1 MQQIKT
7 VKIHCLSRAL
17 SPITH
22 NAKSSGNET
31 IINREA
37 VYYDDQIKYVPCL
50 SGNALRH
57 KLIREPGAMY
67 LIKQVGLY
75 GNANID
81 QLNFLFN
88 GGSLTKSST
97 TDNMKHIAKMQELIP
112 LVRLLGGSLTN
123 QIVGGSLI
131 VKRGVLVCEENRHSI
146 QPQLPP
152 GFLLPEEVLQSCQE
166 FIGEYQYT
174 RGDASRHK
182 EFSSMGFSRQG
193 ENMADGK
200 SNLMIYNGQTV
211 MAGAMFYHGFI
222 LQNISQKEVGALLHS
237 LQMWD
242 NDGAVIGG
250 SGRIGH
256 GQLQTGIYVEPV
268 EDWFGSDINIADLV
282 LEYVEYVDAH
292 KEDVFNW
299 LFQVFP

>member
-1 MQQIKT
+1 M
-7 VKIHCLSRAL
+7 
-17 SPITH
+17 
-22 NAKSSGNET
+22 
-31 IINREA
+31 
-37 VYYDDQIKYVPCL
+37 
-50 SGNALRH
+50 
-57 KLIREPGAMY
+57 IREPGAMY
-67 LIKQVGLY
+67 LIKQSGLY
-75 GNANID
+75 GKANVD

-123 QIVGGSLI
+123 QIIGGSLI
-131 VKRGVLVCEENRHSI
+131 VKRGVLICEENRQSI
-146 QPQLPP
+146 QPQLPA
-152 GFLLPEEVLQSCQE
+152 GFLLPEEILQSCEE

-174 RGDASRHK
+174 RGDARKHK
-182 EFSSMGFSRQG
+182 EFSSMEGAVKGFYQQEDG
-193 ENMADGK
+193 IPEGK

-211 MAGAMFYHGFI
+211 MTGAMFYHGFI
-222 LQNISQKEVGALLHS
+222 LQNISRKEVGALLHA

-242 NDGAVIGG
+242 NEGASIGG

-256 GQLQTGIYVEPV
+256 GQLQMGIYVEPV
-268 EDWFGSDINIADLV
+268 VDWFGSDINIADFF

-299 LFQVFP
+299 LYEVFP